1 MNFFT
6 PSDEGVKKFI
16 ENELFFYFNSYFFN
30 PSTKIFFN
38 NFLYFRATIGIE
50 DEKKKEKKKK
60 LKSEEKII

>member
-1 MNFFT
+1 MNF
-6 PSDEGVKKFI
+6 
-16 ENELFFYFNSYFFN
+16 FFYFNSYFFN